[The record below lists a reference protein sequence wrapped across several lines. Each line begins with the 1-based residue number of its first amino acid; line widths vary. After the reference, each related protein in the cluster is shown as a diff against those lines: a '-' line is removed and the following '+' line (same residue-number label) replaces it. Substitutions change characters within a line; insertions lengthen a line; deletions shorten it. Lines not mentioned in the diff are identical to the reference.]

1 MADLID
7 SRRLNEFY
15 KGIKQRFLMYSSP
28 ESERFVNS
36 AVADFLSE
44 NNFSTTDG
52 KPTNLDGYIRSL
64 VMSIISSSIVG
75 ELLDEKYDDVRV
87 FDFAYLYDICVF
99 MISKLDSL
107 QGSISDS
114 SIQSGKSTFE
124 SLLPLVEQ
132 DKITSQEYY
141 DEKYELICKLAKQYI
156 PEYSSIIGNP
166 FNAFPYV
173 GHNDALYLDNSTN
186 IQYTWDN
193 NTKSYKPIAKPI
205 SESSLDDMFN

>member
-1 MADLID
+1 
-7 SRRLNEFY
+7 
-15 KGIKQRFLMYSSP
+15 
-28 ESERFVNS
+28 
-36 AVADFLSE
+36 
-44 NNFSTTDG
+44 
-52 KPTNLDGYIRSL
+52 
-64 VMSIISSSIVG
+64 
-75 ELLDEKYDDVRV
+75 
-87 FDFAYLYDICVF
+87 

-124 SLLPLVEQ
+124 SLLPQVEQ

-141 DEKYELICKLAKQYI
+141 DEKYELICRLAKQYV

-173 GHNDALYLDNSTN
+173 GHDDALYLDNSTN

>member
-64 VMSIISSSIVG
+64 VMSIIS
-75 ELLDEKYDDVRV
+75 
-87 FDFAYLYDICVF
+87 A
-99 MISKLDSL
+99 
-107 QGSISDS
+107 
-114 SIQSGKSTFE
+114 
-124 SLLPLVEQ
+124 
-132 DKITSQEYY
+132 
-141 DEKYELICKLAKQYI
+141 
-156 PEYSSIIGNP
+156 
-166 FNAFPYV
+166 
-173 GHNDALYLDNSTN
+173 
-186 IQYTWDN
+186 
-193 NTKSYKPIAKPI
+193 
-205 SESSLDDMFN
+205 